1 MRNLQTLVLGVA
13 ENPNTIKTYTLSSM
27 RLLVKEDE
35 TKHKYPQFNMHVI
48 NLTERY
54 KPLCYNVL

>member
-1 MRNLQTLVLGVA
+1 MRNLQTLVIGVA
-13 ENPNTIKTYTLSSM
+13 EHPNMLKTYTLSSM
-27 RLLVKEDE
+27 RLLVKEAE
-35 TKHKYPQFNMHVI
+35 TQHKMPQFNIHVI

>member
-1 MRNLQTLVLGVA
+1 MRNLQSLVIGVA
-13 ENPNTIKTYTLSSM
+13 EDPNMLKTYTPSSM
-27 RLLVKEDE
+27 RPLVKGDE
-35 TKHKYPQFNMHVI
+35 TQHKMPQFNIHVI